1 MKKTLLVL
9 AILII
14 SAMPVVAGQGNGAPT
29 GAHYNLNIIGVQN
42 AKTADMDNSN
52 GHTIFV
58 SLEGNTKIGLIEGDF
73 FAVLDRN
80 GTDQGGASFQ
90 LPNPDPDNDGVT
102 QYSVF
107 ARALGKPLNSAT
119 MTTCAYDETGELECS
134 MAVLT
139 LERTKGRQKFDNV
152 SRYLLYI
159 YADIDEDGVIE
170 RVPLFGDSLE
180 GYFWDYDNNGL
191 KIAQLR
197 FYEIETTVPDT
208 YPFPE

>member
-9 AILII
+9 AILTI
-14 SAMPVVAGQGNGAPT
+14 SAMPVAAGQGNGAPT

-58 SLEGNTKIGLIEGDF
+58 SLEGKTKIGLTEGDF

-80 GTDQGGASFQ
+80 GTDQDGASFQ